1 MKYLIQIYS
10 NPESRAMWESF
21 TPEQQAEGYAYY
33 QAISDELVSSGEYVA
48 AEALADISLAKR
60 VRQADGTAGM
70 AMLVLLRRMK
80 RDELTVHGFRSTFRD
95 WAAERTGFPAEVA
108 EMALAHTVADAVER
122 AYRRGDLFQKRRQ
135 LADAWGRYCT
145 DAPVA
150 DVVPI
155 AAAAR

>member
-60 VRQADGTAGM
+60 VRQADGTAVASDGPF
-70 AMLVLLRRMK
+70 AETKELLAGFYLVDCETEAR
-80 RDELTVHGFRSTFRD
+80 
-95 WAAERTGFPAEVA
+95 
-108 EMALAHTVADAVER
+108 AVEI
-122 AYRRGDLFQKRRQ
+122 A
-135 LADAWGRYCT
+135 GRFPEAQYGLIEVR
-145 DAPVA
+145 PVL
-150 DVVPI
+150 DM
-155 AAAAR
+155 AARVDV